1 MTAIGLFLMYLGYCV
16 VYWAWEGISGKSQ
29 DSFLSYLIPSG
40 SNGKGGGS
48 NAAATTP
55 KKSTSKTVP
64 AKPQQKN
71 G

>member
-40 SNGKGGGS
+40 NAGKGGGS

-55 KKSTSKTVP
+55 KKGTTKTTPTVP
-64 AKPQQKN
+64 KKT